1 MLHSRYASPY
11 LEVLS
16 ATQLTVGFCFYILNI
31 GEIVLETLFFNPSNH
46 ESTHELANHACHVL
60 L

>member
-16 ATQLTVGFCFYILNI
+16 ATQFTVGFCFYILNI
-31 GEIVLETLFFNPSNH
+31 GEIVLESGNTYSLIHRIMKAPMR
-46 ESTHELANHACHVL
+46 
-60 L
+60 